1 MPAKGYKTIS
11 LPQGLIE
18 LVEET
23 TEQKKE
29 YSNKTEF
36 IKEAIREKLRREQMN
51 PIHKEKPFKNSNN
64 EQQ

>member
-51 PIHKEKPFKNSNN
+51 TIHKEKPFKNSNK
-64 EQQ
+64 EE

>member
-11 LPQGLIE
+11 LPEGLIE

-51 PIHKEKPFKNSNN
+51 QIKTKKEDN
-64 EQQ
+64 

>member
-51 PIHKEKPFKNSNN
+51 TIHKEKPFKNSNKE
-64 EQQ
+64 EQ